1 MSSIFDNKSGNCS
14 LIKSVLNKN
23 PWSYSAD
30 FLPKSKINIELL
42 FPSQP
47 ETIVLP
53 VYLPSLVKGSMEKT
67 CISSGT
73 FDITFR
79 TLSMP
84 PSSPEIIVKALISD
98 ESISKSL

>member
-1 MSSIFDNKSGNCS
+1 M
-14 LIKSVLNKN
+14 LNKN

-30 FLPKSKINIELL
+30 FLPKSKIYIEFWLP
-42 FPSQP
+42 FHP
-47 ETIVLP
+47 ETITFP
-53 VYLPSLVKGSMEKT
+53 VYFPNLVRGNIENI

-79 TLSMP
+79 ILSIP
-84 PSSPEIIVKALISD
+84 PSSPETIVKALISA

>member
-1 MSSIFDNKSGNCS
+1 M
-14 LIKSVLNKN
+14 LNKN

-42 FPSQP
+42 LPSQP

-53 VYLPSLVKGSMEKT
+53 VYFPSLVKGSMEKT

-84 PSSPEIIVKALISD
+84 PSSPETIVKALISED
-98 ESISKSL
+98 SINRSL